1 MYSIIAL
8 ECGGDEESWGGGL
21 KNLLVHCLI
30 GKYAAARK
38 TRKLMFSKNQNN
50 QHIPLPL
57 SLPTTTGN
65 VTIHYHCTVP
75 MSRKRQLEED
85 SRPLASPSSSPNY
98 HFTPLS
104 SQFNSSPS
112 KSPCYSHGSTLPPSL
127 SSSQLYPTAMS
138 SPIAKR
144 VQLSRIHSEVHQ
156 KTIRMMMDAL
166 MQLQR
171 QEQQQQHQIQNSKD
185 SFLDEVMENG
195 INGDDG
201 TDNLN
206 EKKCTYFQHPFW

>member
-1 MYSIIAL
+1 
-8 ECGGDEESWGGGL
+8 
-21 KNLLVHCLI
+21 
-30 GKYAAARK
+30 
-38 TRKLMFSKNQNN
+38 
-50 QHIPLPL
+50 
-57 SLPTTTGN
+57 
-65 VTIHYHCTVP
+65 
-75 MSRKRQLEED
+75 
-85 SRPLASPSSSPNY
+85 
-98 HFTPLS
+98 
-104 SQFNSSPS
+104 
-112 KSPCYSHGSTLPPSL
+112 
-127 SSSQLYPTAMS
+127 MS